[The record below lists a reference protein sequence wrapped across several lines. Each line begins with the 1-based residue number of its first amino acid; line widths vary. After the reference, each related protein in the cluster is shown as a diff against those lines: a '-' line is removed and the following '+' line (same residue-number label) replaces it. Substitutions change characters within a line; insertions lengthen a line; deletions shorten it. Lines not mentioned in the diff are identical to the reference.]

1 MPRKWPGPWRGCSWK
16 WPHLSQIPPFYR
28 LSFQSVQ
35 FSPKYFYM
43 QDDGDKTRK
52 TQKRQSLA
60 VLLYGSTVLE
70 NRHKCLIGISNF
82 DNTDTNLATIDF
94 NVDFW
99 RENSNIFTLKIHV
112 AFSPCCKVRHFEGF
126 LPTVVGPLR
135 SIWDLPD
142 VGKYHIWQQQSRTQ
156 KSLSPISLCRVG
168 TTWELA
174 YYQRGKIYWTHFG

>member
-60 VLLYGSTVLE
+60 VLLYGCTVLE

-82 DNTDTNLATIDF
+82 DNTDTNLAAIDF
-94 NVDFW
+94 KVDFW
-99 RENSNIFTLKIHV
+99 RENSNIFTLKMLQSETFWGIFAYCGRPPEV
-112 AFSPCCKVRHFEGF
+112 Y
-126 LPTVVGPLR
+126 LR
-135 SIWDLPD
+135 SA
-142 VGKYHIWQQQSRTQ
+142 GRRQ
-156 KSLSPISLCRVG
+156 ISYMAAAEQNSEVP
-168 TTWELA
+168 
-174 YYQRGKIYWTHFG
+174 

>member
-1 MPRKWPGPWRGCSWK
+1 
-16 WPHLSQIPPFYR
+16 
-28 LSFQSVQ
+28 
-35 FSPKYFYM
+35 M

-112 AFSPCCKVRHFEGF
+112 AFCFEGF

-135 SIWDLPD
+135 SI
-142 VGKYHIWQQQSRTQ
+142 
-156 KSLSPISLCRVG
+156 
-168 TTWELA
+168 
-174 YYQRGKIYWTHFG
+174 